1 MRKLMARRMYLVQMC
16 SRNFPR
22 ILNTVTSAL
31 TSVVMTFRSIVMIKP
46 KTPNTKS
53 MMVESRPPPPLGPP
67 PKSGGQSNELGSQF
81 SGILLVLAGLLLR
94 ERAQCPELL
103 YARVDAAFHGGRV
116 LFAGVEFL
124 RERAVVADEERVFLV
139 PHDV

>member
-1 MRKLMARRMYLVQMC
+1 MCSSYHFLIFSSRAMMGLRVRFSQSRSFCACFVRKLMARRMYLVQMC

-103 YARVDAAFHGGRV
+103 YARVDAA
-116 LFAGVEFL
+116 
-124 RERAVVADEERVFLV
+124 
-139 PHDV
+139 